1 VVVWR
6 AWVLFPEHQWVMVA
20 PLFFLLTTFGEIW
33 IIQLRSLTHML
44 GFASVLVMLTYLVA
58 WHIISILTMIDCTI
72 GASIATNLLATLL
85 IAYKLWLVNISSN
98 VNDQSMM
105 ITYSWQGL
113 PKSHQ
118 KSWSEETTVSCAKS
132 AVPSYRVRSLL
143 PCITSEILILTSHIC
158 TVWLIMS

>member
-1 VVVWR
+1 
-6 AWVLFPEHQWVMVA
+6 
-20 PLFFLLTTFGEIW
+20 
-33 IIQLRSLTHML
+33 ML

-105 ITYSWQGL
+105 ITYS
-113 PKSHQ
+113 
-118 KSWSEETTVSCAKS
+118 
-132 AVPSYRVRSLL
+132 
-143 PCITSEILILTSHIC
+143 
-158 TVWLIMS
+158 